1 MVYQRE
7 QWEYLFS
14 RHGDMLY
21 LAEKKPGTAG
31 ADQVPMVMV
40 EEEQVD
46 CDLAALD
53 GKIQRTRDPQ
63 L

>member
-21 LAEKKPGTAG
+21 LAEKKPSTAG